1 MSKCLKCGASL
12 PPVGD
17 CTACAATA
25 ARPPTVAPVP
35 SLLDRDIHIDRRKL
49 GERTAPVANE
59 ATTLDGEP
67 LEPETLR
74 GTPVFAMEPPRSPIT
89 PPGMTPTVRPAAGAP
104 VPPA

>member
-17 CTACAATA
+17 CTACAAAA
-25 ARPPTVAPVP
+25 ARPPRVASVP

-49 GERTAPVANE
+49 GERNGPE
-59 ATTLDGEP
+59 AGGEAATLNGEP

-74 GTPVFAMEPPRSPIT
+74 GTPAFAMEPPRGPIT
-89 PPGMTPTVRPAAGAP
+89 PPGMPPTVRQAP
-104 VPPA
+104 

>member
-49 GERTAPVANE
+49 GERNAPVATE

-74 GTPVFAMEPPRSPIT
+74 GTPVFAMEPPRGPIT
-89 PPGMTPTVRPAAGAP
+89 PPGMTPTVRSATGAP
-104 VPPA
+104 VPP